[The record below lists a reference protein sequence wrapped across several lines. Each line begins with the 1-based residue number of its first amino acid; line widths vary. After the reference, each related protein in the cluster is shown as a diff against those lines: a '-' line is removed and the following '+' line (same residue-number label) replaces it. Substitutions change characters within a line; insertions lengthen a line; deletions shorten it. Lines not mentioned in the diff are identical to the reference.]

1 MAGLLGNGNKRAV
14 VKHPGQYEV
23 AGLFGG
29 EGNARKCSL
38 QCCRSSRN
46 LPLVSAWRG
55 WKFLMKYTWHL
66 AGKTGCMEHP
76 KSGKQWAFSI
86 AILLSV
92 LTVAMEPGRVAPA
105 AVKLRNICRVA
116 GQEDLTLQ
124 GLGLVTGLKGTGDG
138 PSALPTIRALATA
151 MELMGNPVGTNLS
164 AELRDAKNVAL
175 VVVTARV
182 PATGARRGDR
192 LSCYVSAI
200 SAKSL
205 AGGRLFLTPLT
216 GPVPSRNP
224 IVVALAEGPIT
235 LDSPDNL
242 TSGRIF
248 EGCRLIHDV
257 AMPIAPEGRITL
269 LLHKNYAG
277 FHVAQEVA
285 NAINAELAIIN
296 NNQPLARALDQ
307 VAIEVLVPAVYRD
320 DPVNFLSQVLEV
332 EIIEPQ
338 LGPAVVIHERSGTIV
353 LGGEV
358 EIGPIVVTHK
368 NMVIEA
374 GPNAGIPGFAAVD
387 SRQPQNPRLKGLV
400 EALNAVRVPPE
411 DIVDII
417 KAIDRQGKLYGR
429 LILE

>member
-1 MAGLLGNGNKRAV
+1 MTALEQRIIPTGEGGASGKLAGLREQSLSRQSNVTIRGCQDWLIRLRSNLRGLEFPMRKTPDLNCKNRGIWDKNWGKNCTFPLGIFSALLMVAV
-14 VKHPGQYEV
+14 V
-23 AGLFGG
+23 
-29 EGNARKCSL
+29 
-38 QCCRSSRN
+38 
-46 LPLVSAWRG
+46 
-55 WKFLMKYTWHL
+55 L
-66 AGKTGCMEHP
+66 AGHAAG
-76 KSGKQWAFSI
+76 
-86 AILLSV
+86 
-92 LTVAMEPGRVAPA
+92 

-182 PATGARRGDR
+182 PGAGARRGER
-192 LSCYVSAI
+192 LTCYVSAI

-224 IVVALAEGPIT
+224 VVVALAEGPIT
-235 LDSPDNL
+235 LDSPESL

-248 EGCRLIHDV
+248 EGCRLIQDV
-257 AMPIAPEGRITL
+257 AMPVAPTGRITL
-269 LLHKNYAG
+269 LLNNNYAG

-285 NAINAELAIIN
+285 NAINAELSIQN
-296 NNQPLARALDQ
+296 NHQPLARAVDQ
-307 VAIEVLVPAVYRD
+307 VAIEVLVPALYRD
-320 DPVNFLSQVLEV
+320 DPVNFLAQVLEV
-332 EIIEPQ
+332 EILEPQ

-358 EIGPIVVTHK
+358 EIGPVVVTHK

-374 GPNAGIPGFAAVD
+374 GPNAGIPGFAGVD

-429 LILE
+429 LIIE